1 MQGVK
6 LVVHRG
12 IFDIASGGWIPCS
25 VSLIVCE
32 EALSVPELPELA
44 HNFG

>member
-12 IFDIASGGWIPCS
+12 IFDIASGGWVSCS
-25 VSLIVCE
+25 VSLIVSE
-32 EALSVPELPELA
+32 ETLSIPELPEFA
-44 HNFG
+44 HDFG